1 MLAPDAFNVAELP
14 AQTLF
19 VFALMVTTGA
29 ALTVIVV
36 WEVAVQPLAAVP
48 VTVYVWV
55 AFGINETPLETPL
68 FQA

>member
-1 MLAPDAFNVAELP
+1 VLAPLAVSVADVP
-14 AQTLF
+14 AQTEFEL
-19 VFALMVTTGA
+19 ALMESAGA